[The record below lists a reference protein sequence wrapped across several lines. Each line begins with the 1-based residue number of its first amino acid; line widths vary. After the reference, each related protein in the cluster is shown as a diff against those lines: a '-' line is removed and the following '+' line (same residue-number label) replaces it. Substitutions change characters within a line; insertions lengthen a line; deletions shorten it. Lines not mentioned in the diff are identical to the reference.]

1 VHSNAYFYRE
11 MTFIPVNGEART
23 RQGKQLFTDR
33 RPVILK
39 TKRLNANMF
48 YHMTA
53 GNFED
58 ETNSTQMSFVE

>member
-1 VHSNAYFYRE
+1 
-11 MTFIPVNGEART
+11 MTFISVNGEASK

-39 TKRLNANMF
+39 TKRLNTNMF

-53 GNFED
+53 GNFEY